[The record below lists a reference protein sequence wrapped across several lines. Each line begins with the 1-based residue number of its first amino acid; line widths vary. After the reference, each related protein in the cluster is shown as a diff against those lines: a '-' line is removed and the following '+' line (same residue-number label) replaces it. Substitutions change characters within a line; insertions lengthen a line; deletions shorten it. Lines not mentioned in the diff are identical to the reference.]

1 MSGTPP
7 VVESSRAYLLDSH
20 AVLWWWFDPDRLSGA
35 VRSLLSDA
43 ENQVLV
49 SAASVWELS
58 LKHHQGKLPELASAI
73 ADLPGLLQ
81 ADGFEALPIS
91 LAHGIRAGG
100 YSQPHRDPFDRML
113 AAQAELDR
121 LVLLTAD
128 PQLSTFPCQTL
139 W

>member
-1 MSGTPP
+1 MSRG
-7 VVESSRAYLLDSH
+7 EAYLLDSH
-20 AVLWWWFDPDRLSGA
+20 ALLWWWFDPDRLSTA
-35 VRSLLSDA
+35 VRELLGDPA
-43 ENQVLV
+43 TPVLV

-58 LKHHQGKLPELASAI
+58 LKHHQGKLPELSGAI

-81 ADGFEALPIS
+81 ADGFEGLPIS
-91 LAHGIRAGG
+91 LAHGLRAGG
-100 YSQPHRDPFDRML
+100 YGQPHRDPFDRML

>member
-1 MSGTPP
+1 
-7 VVESSRAYLLDSH
+7 VSRGSAYLLDSH
-20 AVLWWWFDPDRLSGA
+20 ALLWWWFDPDRLSTA
-35 VRSLLSDA
+35 VRELLGDPVTP
-43 ENQVLV
+43 VLV
-49 SAASVWELS
+49 SAASIWELS
-58 LKHHQGKLPELASAI
+58 LRHHQGKLPELNGAI

-81 ADGFEALPIS
+81 ADGFGALPIS
-91 LAHGIRAGG
+91 LAHGLRAGG

>member
-1 MSGTPP
+1 MSRGD
-7 VVESSRAYLLDSH
+7 AYLLDSH
-20 AVLWWWFDPDRLSGA
+20 ALLWWWFDPDRLSTA
-35 VRSLLSDA
+35 VRELLSDPA
-43 ENQVLV
+43 SPVLV

-58 LKHHQGKLPELASAI
+58 LKHHQGKLPELSGAI

-91 LAHGIRAGG
+91 LAHGLRAGG

>member
-1 MSGTPP
+1 MSRGN
-7 VVESSRAYLLDSH
+7 AYLLDSH
-20 AVLWWWFDPDRLSGA
+20 ALLWWWFDPDRLSTA
-35 VRSLLSDA
+35 VRELLSNPA
-43 ENQVLV
+43 TPVLV

-58 LKHHQGKLPELASAI
+58 LRHHQGKLPELSGAI

-91 LAHGIRAGG
+91 LAHGLRAGG

-128 PQLSTFPCQTL
+128 PQLSTFPCEIL

>member
-1 MSGTPP
+1 MSSGH
-7 VVESSRAYLLDSH
+7 AYLLDSH
-20 AVLWWWFDPDRLSGA
+20 ALLWWWFDPDRLSSV
-35 VRSLLSDA
+35 VRELLGDPA
-43 ENQVLV
+43 TPVLV

-58 LKHHQGKLPELASAI
+58 LKHHQGKLPELNGAI
-73 ADLPGLLQ
+73 GDLPGLLQ
-81 ADGFEALPIS
+81 ADGFEGLPIS
-91 LAHGIRAGG
+91 LAHGLRAGG
-100 YSQPHRDPFDRML
+100 YTQPHRDPFDRML

>member
-1 MSGTPP
+1 VSGTPP
-7 VVESSRAYLLDSH
+7 VVESSLAYLLDSH
-20 AVLWWWFDPDRLSGA
+20 ALLWWWFDPDRLSGA

-73 ADLPGLLQ
+73 ADLPGLLH

-91 LAHGIRAGG
+91 LANGIRAGG
-100 YSQPHRDPFDRML
+100 YSQPHGDLFDRML
-113 AAQAELDR
+113 AALAELDR

>member
-1 MSGTPP
+1 MSRGQ
-7 VVESSRAYLLDSH
+7 AYLLDSH
-20 AVLWWWFDPDRLSGA
+20 ALLWWWFDPDRLSTA
-35 VRSLLSDA
+35 VRELLGDPA
-43 ENQVLV
+43 TPVLV
-49 SAASVWELS
+49 SAATVWEIS
-58 LKHHQGKLPELASAI
+58 LKHRQGKLPELSGVL

-91 LAHGIRAGG
+91 LAHGLRAGG
-100 YSQPHRDPFDRML
+100 YSQPHRDPFDRLL

-128 PQLSTFPCQTL
+128 PQLGTFPCQIL

>member
-1 MSGTPP
+1 MS
-7 VVESSRAYLLDSH
+7 SWDAYLLDSH
-20 AVLWWWFDPDRLSGA
+20 ALLWWWFDPDRLSTA
-35 VRSLLSDA
+35 VRELLSNPA
-43 ENQVLV
+43 TTVLV
-49 SAASVWELS
+49 SSASVWELS
-58 LKHHQGKLPELASAI
+58 LKHHQGKLPELNGAI

-81 ADGFEALPIS
+81 ADGFEGLPIS
-91 LAHGIRAGG
+91 LAHGLRAGG

-113 AAQAELDR
+113 AAQAELER